1 MPLQKTRL
9 AAVSNSISLESHS
22 ELYRT
27 GFYIVLLK
35 QSSPFNKKSFSCLM
49 LLQRSTWIRFIHK
62 CARSQTL
69 DFDLCADNNTDGPSL
84 LSSQGF
90 ISKSCETTEQ
100 FRTSSQRA
108 TAFLHLVCAVFK
120 MYLVLHSWKGWYLTI
135 LFRPLAIDSFS
146 LLVYVLWGNLISN
159 LKEMSSCTSN
169 SPTQLHCMMPQL
181 ALSINDDFRCHTVGC
196 TCLWAAAVVATGDQL
211 MLEDPKAARGQ
222 PCQQPTDKR
231 QTRIHSFTAWPL
243 VCYTLPNV
251 SYLKTSTTGLSVHP
265 EKSALKS

>member
-84 LSSQGF
+84 LSWEGF

-120 MYLVLHSWKGWYLTI
+120 MYLVLHSWKGWYLTSGLI
-135 LFRPLAIDSFS
+135 TYSAHKLLIALVFLCMSF
-146 LLVYVLWGNLISN
+146 GEISFQIW
-159 LKEMSSCTSN
+159 KK
-169 SPTQLHCMMPQL
+169 
-181 ALSINDDFRCHTVGC
+181 
-196 TCLWAAAVVATGDQL
+196 WAAALLT
-211 MLEDPKAARGQ
+211 
-222 PCQQPTDKR
+222 R
-231 QTRIHSFTAWPL
+231 QHSSTAWCP
-243 VCYTLPNV
+243 
-251 SYLKTSTTGLSVHP
+251 SSHFQ
-265 EKSALKS
+265 